1 VHCDIVFS
9 LWSDE
14 ATMKIATLRRAAE
27 RHHEITSERAGRLA
41 EMLRAVAHPLRL
53 RIIALLCGQETNV
66 NTLAERLPAAQ
77 AIVSQH
83 LRILRMSRL
92 VEVTRAGGEARYRL
106 AEPHLVDLIRC
117 VESCD
122 HD

>member
-1 VHCDIVFS
+1 MS
-9 LWSDE
+9 S
-14 ATMKIATLRRAAE
+14 RASAALPQPLPAD
-27 RHHEITSERAGRLA
+27 RAQRMA

-53 RIIALLCGQETNV
+53 RIIALLCREETNV
-66 NTLAERLPAAQ
+66 GALAARLSAEQ

-92 VEVTRAGGEARYRL
+92 VDVTRGGGEARYRL
-106 AEPHLVDLIRC
+106 AEPHLRDLIRC

-122 HD
+122 HV